1 MHTKKKKKDSGSWK
15 WASFG
20 FVLFFG
26 LLSLISS
33 PGAKIWQHARYSA
46 LFKKDQILYSLLKNY
61 FRSYPPKLVLQ
72 QSLILVTATTPKW
85 WHFIQT
91 VVFLRRFF
99 LLFCIF
105 ITSVLDQLHLW
116 LSCLIFFFPPISF
129 VTLTSNCFGKLCMLT
144 KIFKILNFQLELKEG
159 NIKHGFKTEGEWL
172 SLGTTS
178 KLRLKMFLVNMHM
191 CKFEW
196 ICTGLFCPSDSEDR
210 WY

>member
-1 MHTKKKKKDSGSWK
+1 MTKCIQKKKKKDSGSWK

-116 LSCLIFFFPPISF
+116 LSCLIFFFFPPISF
-129 VTLTSNCFGKLCMLT
+129 VTH
-144 KIFKILNFQLELKEG
+144 FQL
-159 NIKHGFKTEGEWL
+159 FWKT
-172 SLGTTS
+172 
-178 KLRLKMFLVNMHM
+178 M
-191 CKFEW
+191 
-196 ICTGLFCPSDSEDR
+196 
-210 WY
+210 YAY